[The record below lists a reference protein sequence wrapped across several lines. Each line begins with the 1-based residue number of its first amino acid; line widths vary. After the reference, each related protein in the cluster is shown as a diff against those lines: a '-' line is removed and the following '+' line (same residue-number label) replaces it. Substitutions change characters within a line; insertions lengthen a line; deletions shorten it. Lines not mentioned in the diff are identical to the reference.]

1 MMSTA
6 ARAYFDYNATAP
18 LRPEARE
25 AVLSALDCVGNPSSI
40 HGEGRKAR
48 AVIEKARSEVAGLVN
63 KAGKNVI
70 FTSGATEA
78 NATVI
83 SQPRFTNI
91 AVGGTE
97 HPSVLEAARRRED
110 IVTVLPV
117 DRSGIIELPA
127 LSAWLA
133 DSDDQP
139 ARLVSVQWANNETGV
154 IQPIREIAQT
164 VRDHNAR
171 LHVDAVQVAGR
182 LAVDLSEVEIAFLT
196 LSSHKIGG
204 PHGVG
209 AIVQGPGGELRTPML
224 VGGGQESRLRA
235 GTENVA
241 GIAGFGA
248 AAMCAARDL
257 SEVSKVSASRDR
269 LQSEI
274 LRMTP
279 GAVVVGSAAARLP
292 NTLALVLPGLRAE
305 TLVIA
310 FDLAGIALSSGAACS
325 SGKVSRSH
333 VLAAMGFGDELAGS
347 ALRISLGWA
356 TTEDEVERF
365 LAAWAKVMKT
375 DRAACQ
381 VA

>member
-1 MMSTA
+1 MSTA

-63 KAGKNVI
+63 QAGKNVI

-83 SQPRFTNI
+83 AQPRFTNI

-97 HPSVLEAARRRED
+97 HPSVLEAARRRGD

-117 DRSGIIELPA
+117 DRSGIIELSA
-127 LSAWLA
+127 LNAWLA

-164 VRDHNAR
+164 VRDHNAC

-182 LAVDLSEVEIAFLT
+182 LAVDLSAVEIAFLT

-248 AAMCAARDL
+248 AAMCAARGL
-257 SEVSKVSASRDR
+257 GEVSKVAASRDR

-279 GAVVVGSAAARLP
+279 GAVVVGSGAARLP
-292 NTLALVLPGLRAE
+292 NTLAVVLPGMRAE